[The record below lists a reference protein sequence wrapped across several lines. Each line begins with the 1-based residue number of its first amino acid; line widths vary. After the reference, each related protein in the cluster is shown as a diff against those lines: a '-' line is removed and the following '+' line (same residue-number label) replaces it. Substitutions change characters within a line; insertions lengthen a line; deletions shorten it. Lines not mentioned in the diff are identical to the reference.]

1 MTVITTILTIFTA
14 IVATLIAY
22 GQYSISNYRIKM
34 DLFDKRFDFYIKL
47 RSILTTCIGGID
59 NNNRQEVY
67 RDIGEIKRLSVFLFD
82 DEFAK

>member
-34 DLFDKRFDFYIKL
+34 DLFDKRFDF
-47 RSILTTCIGGID
+47 IL
-59 NNNRQEVY
+59 NFEV
-67 RDIGEIKRLSVFLFD
+67 F
-82 DEFAK
+82 